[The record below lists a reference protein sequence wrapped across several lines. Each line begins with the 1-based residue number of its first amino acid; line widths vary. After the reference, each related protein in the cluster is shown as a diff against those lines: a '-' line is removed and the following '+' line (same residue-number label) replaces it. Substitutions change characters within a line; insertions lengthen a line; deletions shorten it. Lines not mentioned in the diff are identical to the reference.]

1 MKHVVALLILGIVC
15 SLTITSC
22 QKILNIG
29 PVVTEERNVT
39 GFTDIDSKGSF
50 NVFVTQGSAYK
61 VTLEGGQNILN
72 VIETTVKDKEL
83 IIKVKNGRVI
93 SNNAEITVYITMPE
107 IRSLEVSGS
116 GDIDVQHDLI
126 TSDIN
131 LKVSGSG
138 SIHVPYMEA
147 DELEAKISGSG
158 RIDIDGGTVYREQL
172 NIKGSG
178 DMDMFDL
185 VATKSKI
192 QVSGSGSVY
201 VHVTDQLEVE
211 ISGSGDVHYK
221 GDPTVETSISG
232 SGRLIHE

>member
-1 MKHVVALLILGIVC
+1 MKHIAALLMLGILC
-15 SLTITSC
+15 SLGMVSCKKITDA
-22 QKILNIG
+22 G
-29 PVVTEERNVT
+29 PVVTIERSLS
-39 GFTDIDSKGSF
+39 GFTQIESKGSF
-50 NVFVTQGSAYK
+50 NVFVTQGNDYK
-61 VTLEGGQNILN
+61 VVLEGGENILN
-72 VIETTVKDKEL
+72 VIETNVKNEEL
-83 IIKVKNGRVI
+83 VIKLKNGRVI
-93 SNNAEITVYITMPE
+93 SDNAEVNVYITMPE
-107 IRSLEVSGS
+107 IRKLETSGS
-116 GDIDVQHDLI
+116 GDIKMQNNLI
-126 TSDIN
+126 TSDVN

-158 RIDIDGGTVYREQL
+158 RIDVDGGTVYREQL

-192 QVSGSGSVY
+192 QISGSGSVY
-201 VHVTDQLEVE
+201 VHVTDELDVE
-211 ISGSGDVHYK
+211 ISGSGNVHYK

>member
-22 QKILNIG
+22 QKIVNIG
-29 PVVTEERNVT
+29 PIVTEERNVT

-50 NVFVTQGSAYK
+50 NVFVTQGSTYK
-61 VTLEGGQNILN
+61 VMLEGGQNILN
-72 VIETTVKDKEL
+72 VVETTVKDKEL

-93 SNNAEITVYITMPE
+93 SNNTEITVYITMPD
-107 IRSLEVSGS
+107 IQSLEVSGS

-158 RIDIDGGTVYREQL
+158 RIDVDGGTVYREQL

-178 DMDMFDL
+178 DIDLFDL
-185 VATKSKI
+185 IAAKAKI
-192 QVSGSGSVY
+192 QISGSGSVY
-201 VHVTDQLEVE
+201 VHVTDQLDVE

-221 GDPTVETSISG
+221 GNPTVETSISG
-232 SGRLIHE
+232 SGTLIHE